1 MKSISDEM
9 HEQDQ
14 SAETV
19 LILRTCNA
27 DMTSHRGF
35 IWPEA
40 GPVEDPDWKQTPNC
54 GYGLHG
60 LLFGEGN
67 GSLLNWRADA
77 RWLVVEV
84 DATSVVNIG
93 GKVKFPRGVVV
104 HCGDRQSA
112 TSYLAARTH
121 GRAIVGGTAT
131 AGYGGTAT
139 AGDGGT
145 ATARD
150 RGPATAHGAASPRE
164 GAGGAA
170 TGGSGGPAT
179 AGYGGPATAGDR
191 GTATAGDRG
200 TATAGDR
207 GTATA
212 GYGGTATAGDGGTA
226 TAGYGGTATAGYGGT
241 ATAGDRGTATA
252 GYGGT
257 AV

>member
-27 DMTSHRGF
+27 EMTSHRGF

-145 ATARD
+145 A
-150 RGPATAHGAASPRE
+150 P
-164 GAGGAA
+164 
-170 TGGSGGPAT
+170 
-179 AGYGGPATAGDR
+179 AGDR
-191 GTATAGDRG
+191 GTATAGYGGTATAGYGG
-200 TATAGDR
+200 TATAGDG

-226 TAGYGGTATAGYGGT
+226 TAGYGGTATAGYGGILSLRWWDGKRYRI
-241 ATAGDRGTATA
+241 ATFCLGEDGIEPNIPYRCEEGR
-252 GYGGT
+252 
-257 AV
+257 AVKVSLPDMNSE

>member
-40 GPVEDPDWKQTPNC
+40 GQVEDPDWKQTPNC

-60 LLFGEGN
+60 FLFGEGN

-77 RWLVVEV
+77 RWLVVGV
-84 DATSVVNIG
+84 DATSVVSIG
-93 GKVKFPRGVVV
+93 GKVKFPRGVVI

-121 GRAIVGGTAT
+121 GRAIVGGAATAGYGGTATTGDGGPATAGGEGTVTAGVGGGAKRARAGATDPATGGVAATAAYGGAATAGDGATAT

-145 ATARD
+145 A
-150 RGPATAHGAASPRE
+150 S
-164 GAGGAA
+164 
-170 TGGSGGPAT
+170 
-179 AGYGGPATAGDR
+179 
-191 GTATAGDRG
+191 
-200 TATAGDR
+200 
-207 GTATA
+207 
-212 GYGGTATAGDGGTA
+212 AGDGGPASAVDGCTA
-226 TAGYGGTATAGYGGT
+226 IAG
-241 ATAGDRGTATA
+241 
-252 GYGGT
+252 
-257 AV
+257 

>member
-145 ATARD
+145 ATA
-150 RGPATAHGAASPRE
+150 
-164 GAGGAA
+164 
-170 TGGSGGPAT
+170 
-179 AGYGGPATAGDR
+179 
-191 GTATAGDRG
+191 
-200 TATAGDR
+200 
-207 GTATA
+207 
-212 GYGGTATAGDGGTA
+212 GDGGTA

-257 AV
+257 ATAGYGGILSLRWWDGKRYRIATFCLGEDGIEPNIPYRCEEGRAVKVSLPDMNSE